1 MLIVW
6 LTLHHIDLCISLGCF
21 KIFFH
26 MTSVATQ
33 QGEWVCFQKK
43 NMHLPQT
50 TKNSFAARKHL
61 MLGQVFLVRKTK
73 FPSYNHSISIL
84 KYLNKLVIYITLS
97 YDLSISMSSLLTA
110 SICLLLPHA
119 QCRVIAS
126 LLGWGLAEGSHAG

>member
-6 LTLHHIDLCISLGCF
+6 LTSHHNNLCISLGCF

-61 MLGQVFLVRKTK
+61 VLGQVFLVRKTK
-73 FPSYNHSISIL
+73 FPSYNQSISIL
-84 KYLNKLVIYITLS
+84 KYLNLLYI
-97 YDLSISMSSLLTA
+97 LLY
-110 SICLLLPHA
+110 
-119 QCRVIAS
+119 
-126 LLGWGLAEGSHAG
+126 

>member
-33 QGEWVCFQKK
+33 QGEWVCFQKTCIYHK
-43 NMHLPQT
+43 QQ
-50 TKNSFAARKHL
+50 KNSFTARKHL
-61 MLGQVFLVRKTK
+61 VLGQVFLVRKTK

-84 KYLNKLVIYITLS
+84 KYLNKFVIYITLLS

-110 SICLLLPHA
+110 SICVLLPHA

-126 LLGWGLAEGSHAG
+126 LSGWGLAEGSHAG